1 MGELNYFSS
10 NLKVLADKYSQK
22 KIAEDTGVSP
32 ASINNYLNKSSDPSS
47 SFLLKLKRAYDINID
62 NFLTGPYEIA
72 EKKELSK
79 SDMRFVGDYA
89 LYYYDTNVYKGR
101 VHRSTNILRY
111 GILSVVGEGKG
122 KTGLKVYAKFFD
134 SRRNMEDTFKYFSN
148 LNSDKKKIEFYA
160 EQEVKYTG
168 ELETS
173 AAQIFVMLKN
183 SAEEDRCLIIL
194 NNPPSNN
201 KYIGGLGTANS
212 VARGREKMP
221 CVQYIVVS
229 EKLFRIPDGELYQR
243 LALGISE
250 VNVQNETN
258 QLIALFKN
266 LYLEDEHN
274 PNGLNDFQKQRI
286 ISDSLENMLE
296 EMIEAN
302 MFRFAKVS
310 NNEDD
315 RFFRMIRDDSYG
327 EEDDR
332 L

>member
-1 MGELNYFSS
+1 MSEKNYFVQ
-10 NLKVLADKYSQK
+10 NLRALSEIHSQK
-22 KIAEDTGVSP
+22 KIAEETGVSP
-32 ASINNYLNKSSDPSS
+32 ASINNYLNKNSDPSA
-47 SFLLKLKRAYDINID
+47 SFLLKLKHAYNISID
-62 NFLTGPYEIA
+62 EFLTSQVVLE
-72 EKKELSK
+72 EKKETLRENN
-79 SDMRFVGDYA
+79 RFVGEYA

-111 GILSVVGEGKG
+111 GILSVFNQSKDESGQ
-122 KTGLKVYAKFFD
+122 KVYACFFD
-134 SRRNMEDTFKYFSN
+134 SRKDMEETFKYLST
-148 LNSDKKKIEFYA
+148 LTDEKKKIAFYS
-160 EQEVKYTG
+160 EQEMKYTG
-168 ELETS
+168 VLETS
-173 AAQIFVMLKN
+173 AAQVFVLLKN
-183 SAEEDRCLIIL
+183 KTDEDHCLIIL

-201 KYIGGLGTANS
+201 KYIGGLGTVNS

-221 CVQYIVVS
+221 CVQYIIVS
-229 EKLFRIPDGELYQR
+229 EKLFKIPDGELYQR
-243 LALGISE
+243 LSLGISE

-258 QLIALFKN
+258 QLITLFKN
-266 LYLEDEHN
+266 LYIEDQNN

-286 ISDSLENMLE
+286 IGDSLEHMLE
-296 EMIEAN
+296 DMIDAN

>member
-1 MGELNYFSS
+1 MSELNYFSS

-47 SFLLKLKRAYDINID
+47 SFLLKLKKAYDINID
-62 NFLTGPYEIA
+62 NFLTGPYEA
-72 EKKELSK
+72 PEKKELSK
-79 SDMRFVGDYA
+79 LDIRFLGDYA
-89 LYYYDTNVYKGR
+89 LYFYDTNVYKGR

-111 GILSVVGEGKG
+111 GVLSVVGEGKD
-122 KTGLKVYAKFFD
+122 KDGLRVFAKFFD
-134 SRRNMEDTFKYFSN
+134 TRRQMEDTFKYLSGA
-148 LNSDKKKIEFYA
+148 SEKKKLEYYA
-160 EQEVKYTG
+160 EQDVKYTG
-168 ELETS
+168 KLETS
-173 AAQIFVMLKN
+173 AAQIFVILKN
-183 SAEEDRCLIIL
+183 TAEEDHCLIIL

-201 KYIGGLGTANS
+201 KYIGGLGTVNS

-221 CVQYIVVS
+221 CVQYIIVS
-229 EKLFRIPDGELYQR
+229 DKLFRIPDGELYQR
-243 LALGISE
+243 LSLGISE

-258 QLIALFKN
+258 QLITLFKN
-266 LYLEDEHN
+266 LYLENDSN

-286 ISDSLENMLE
+286 ISDSLENILE
-296 EMIEAN
+296 EMINAN

-327 EEDDR
+327 EDDDR